1 MAKQGEM
8 VVKWFA
14 IMAIDDI
21 FVYQGLFRKWTHPT
35 G

>member
-21 FVYQGLFRKWTHPT
+21 FVYQGLPT